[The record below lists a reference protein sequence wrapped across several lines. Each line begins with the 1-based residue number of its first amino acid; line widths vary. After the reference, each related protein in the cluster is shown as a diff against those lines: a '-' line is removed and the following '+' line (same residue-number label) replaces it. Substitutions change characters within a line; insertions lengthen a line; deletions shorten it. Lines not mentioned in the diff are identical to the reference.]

1 MAPPKNSASSTP
13 VQKTLLNFFKPKS
26 ESSPIATGST
36 SPTTTSLR
44 NPPET
49 SSHTSSSN
57 NESAFSKHTET
68 ADDNQASKGRTFSS
82 TKSKQQQQQKRTR
95 ATPTR
100 MLQDAVDDEVE
111 DLDEPLFPSGFAG
124 VVEQFGRLKHSSPV
138 KPSTRKSQSQSQQA
152 HKNVDD
158 TGDASIAAE
167 GDMEGVVFDNRRS
180 PPPPSS
186 PLKRKSGKSPNEHL
200 ASFGYKAN
208 KNTLNVSSDN
218 SGAMEGLSTEE
229 QEALKERRER
239 FKRKLGPIA
248 DEVSSGTGAEAEVEE
263 SRPSRRRRLIVS
275 ESDEE
280 MDQGAVEDD
289 DEYGG
294 SSKPRSRN
302 GVGSQKASAPDPP
315 PAKSSSSSRSK
326 KSIYTPLEQQY
337 LDIKGQY
344 PDALLCIEVGYKYR
358 FFDKDAE
365 IASRVL
371 SIAHFMD
378 RNFYTASIPI
388 HRLDVHVRR
397 LVHAGHKVGV
407 VKQMETAALKS
418 AGDNKSAPFTRKLT
432 NLYTKATFIESLDQD
447 EEQTFVGGRAPSS
460 QFIMCIH
467 EQLMGGNGPDEKV
480 KLAMIAV
487 QPATGDIVY
496 DEFVD
501 GHFRN
506 ELETRLLHLQPAE
519 LIVPMEPMSKATE
532 KLLGHLTAYS
542 GRGAQDDVRIERTDG
557 FIKYDRAFSLVT
569 EFYSDSLKEE
579 QLKHKIQGER
589 GGGADAQA
597 KKSQKEALLK
607 TVLGLSKELIVA
619 LSAILTHLSAFG
631 LASIFRLSKYFECFT
646 SRSHMLLNGN
656 TISNLELYRN
666 QTDGTSKGS
675 LFAILDHT
683 DTGFGRRLLKKW
695 VGKPLVDREALQERV
710 DAVEEILALT
720 GKNVYLDNTRAVLK
734 GLMDMEKGVCRIH
747 YGKSS
752 PKEFLAI
759 VQTFVK
765 VSGILPAEMRCRTN
779 ADFGLTSP
787 MLNRLIGSLSNALE
801 DSQYFLDGLCK
812 GAAAKND
819 KLLMF
824 QDELIAE
831 KWPEIHAHRN
841 EIIATENDFK
851 EELVGIRK
859 LLREP
864 KLEFATVSAID
875 YLVEVKNKDT
885 AKVPKNWVKISGTKQ
900 VSRFHTP
907 EVIQLVASKAQHQER
922 LVMACDQAFLSF
934 QHEFSERYEVFR
946 DLVQNLAVIDCLFSL
961 AVVACLP
968 GYVKP
973 QYVDDDQ
980 DVDHD
985 MNGEE
990 EVEEEDIGSLV
1001 GNRRTKS
1008 AKTTVDIKNGR
1019 HPMVE
1024 QLMLSSGSFV
1034 ANDIQLG
1041 TNTATGIDEKTIILT
1056 GPNMGGKSCY
1066 IRTVALLCI
1075 MAQIGSYL
1083 PADSAR
1089 VSMLD
1094 AVYTRMGA
1102 SDNIFGHESTF
1113 MVELQ
1118 ETSDILKMATERSL
1132 VILDELGRGTS
1143 TLDGVAIAYAVLKHV
1158 VQNIRAVTLFV
1169 THYPSL
1175 ADVARE
1181 FPMGAV
1187 RNFHMGF
1194 MASAPGSLRGGGG
1207 SGGEEGDLDLA
1218 EADSA
1223 DGTGGDGTGG
1233 AVLDD
1238 MDIVFLYKLVPG
1250 VSLKSYGLNVARMAK
1265 LSGELINKAKLKSK
1279 ELEQILERRVKQ
1291 RQLQKF
1297 EQKQDQQ
1304 EVQQPINSTVLLG
1317 RLEQI
1322 LGCKTEDQASHL
1334 VQDILAT
1341 SRE

>member
-1 MAPPKNSASSTP
+1 MAPPKNAGSSAP
-13 VQKTLLNFFKPKS
+13 VQKSLLSFFKPKS
-26 ESSPIATGST
+26 DSTPI
-36 SPTTTSLR
+36 TTTST
-44 NPPET
+44 PSI
-49 SSHTSSSN
+49 SSHDPPSPSSSK
-57 NESAFSKHTET
+57 EHASSKRKET
-68 ADDNQASKGRTFSS
+68 ATADNQPPKSNAYSS
-82 TKSKQQQQQKRTR
+82 TKKQQQQKRTR
-95 ATPTR
+95 AATTR
-100 MLQDAVDDEVE
+100 KSQEQDKLAEKEDEDE
-111 DLDEPLFPSGFAG
+111 DEQDEPLFPSGFAG
-124 VVEQFGRLKHSSPV
+124 VVEQFSRLDHKSPV
-138 KPSTRKSQSQSQQA
+138 KPSSRRSQTQSQQVLKSSA
-152 HKNVDD
+152 DD
-158 TGDASIAAE
+158 ATTAE
-167 GDMEGVVFDNRRS
+167 GDMEGVEFNNRQS
-180 PPPPSS
+180 PPPPS
-186 PLKRKSGKSPNEHL
+186 PIKRKRGSSPNKHL
-200 ASFGYKAN
+200 ASFGYKTN
-208 KNTLNVSSDN
+208 EVSALETGGDSSTTMDV
-218 SGAMEGLSTEE
+218 LSAEDRK
-229 QEALKERRER
+229 ALEERRER
-239 FKRKLGPIA
+239 FKRKLGPVKDGTSSGAADA
-248 DEVSSGTGAEAEVEE
+248 DEE
-263 SRPSRRRRLIVS
+263 RPTRRRRPIVS
-275 ESDEE
+275 ESDED
-280 MDQGAVEDD
+280 MDQGAADD
-289 DEYGG
+289 DEYED
-294 SSKPRSRN
+294 KPKAQSRN
-302 GVGSQKASAPDPP
+302 GGRTSTAPP
-315 PAKSSSSSRSK
+315 PPKSSTSSRSK

-365 IASRVL
+365 IASREL

-447 EEQTFVGGRAPSS
+447 EEQSFVGGKAPSS

-467 EQLMGGNGPDEKV
+467 EQPLGGSGPDERV

-519 LIVPMEPMSKATE
+519 LIVPTEPMSKATE
-532 KLLGHLTAYS
+532 KLFGHLTAYS
-542 GRGAQDDVRIERTDG
+542 GRGTQEDVRIERTDG
-557 FIKYDRAFSLVT
+557 FVKYDRAFSLVS
-569 EFYSDSLKEE
+569 EFYSSSLKEE
-579 QLKHKIQGER
+579 QLKQKIKGE
-589 GGGADAQA
+589 GGNADGQA

-619 LSAILTHLSAFG
+619 LSAILSHLTAFG

-656 TISNLELYRN
+656 TIANLELYRN

-683 DTGFGRRLLKKW
+683 NTGFGRRLLKKW
-695 VGKPLVDREALQERV
+695 VGKPLVDKEALQERV

-720 GKNVYLDNTRAVLK
+720 GKNVYLDNARAVLK

-759 VQTFVK
+759 VQTFMK
-765 VSGILPAEMRCRTN
+765 VSAILPEEKRCRTN

-801 DSQYFLDGLCK
+801 DSQYFLEGLNK
-812 GAAAKND
+812 SSAAKND

-824 QDELIAE
+824 QDELIAD
-831 KWPEIHAHRN
+831 KWPEILVHRN
-841 EIIATENDFK
+841 DIVTTEDDLK
-851 EELVGIRK
+851 EELARIRK

-864 KLEFATVSAID
+864 KLEFATVSAIE
-875 YLVEVKNKDT
+875 YLVEFKNKDT

-907 EVIQLVASKAQHQER
+907 EVIQLMASKAQNQER
-922 LVMACDQAFLSF
+922 LAMACERAFASF

-946 DLVQNLAVIDCLFSL
+946 DLVQNLAVLDCLFSL

-973 QYVDDDQ
+973 QYVDDAAVGVGEGAGAGEDL
-980 DVDHD
+980 D
-985 MNGEE
+985 MNDGEE
-990 EVEEEDIGSLV
+990 QATGSLV
-1001 GNRRTKS
+1001 GKRRSKS
-1008 AKTTVDIKNGR
+1008 GATTTIDIKNGR

-1024 QLMLSSGSFV
+1024 QLLLSSGSFV

-1041 TNTATGIDEKTIILT
+1041 TNPTLGTDEKTIILT

-1158 VQNIRAVTLFV
+1158 VKNIRAVTLFV

-1181 FPMGAV
+1181 FPQGTV

-1194 MASAPGSLRGGGG
+1194 MASAAGSLSLSGGGG
-1207 SGGEEGDLDLA
+1207 GVSNEGADLVLEEG
-1218 EADSA
+1218 
-1223 DGTGGDGTGG
+1223 GDEGQEEEE

-1265 LSGELINKAKLKSK
+1265 LSGSLIKKAKVKSK
-1279 ELEQILERRVKQ
+1279 ELEQILERRVEQ
-1291 RQLQKF
+1291 RRQLQLK
-1297 EQKQDQQ
+1297 QGGGGDGQQDQR
-1304 EVQQPINSTVLLG
+1304 LG
-1317 RLEQI
+1317 QLMQI
-1322 LGCKTEDQASHL
+1322 IGCKTEDQAL
-1334 VQDILAT
+1334 QLIQDIVR
-1341 SRE
+1341 S